1 MPAEMTL
8 LSEGEIHD
16 VLASYEQRVGEVI
29 VRAVDRWQQMPVSHV
44 VSFTARTRASA
55 IHDLIVE
62 EATTEF
68 LRDPNVTVSLK
79 RGTVVLV
86 FGGRVAVR
94 FKKVRGQSL
103 RYSVGPTYR
112 QRAIHA
118 QQLPLD
124 GTDLRVTWATAG
136 YRLDAAGSLA
146 QAALV
151 VTNGDVQQYAFD
163 LSAPPAPVIALPAD
177 DEDDDGLVI
186 RPAAADSTD
195 TVAGA
200 P

>member
-1 MPAEMTL
+1 MPVDAPL
-8 LSEGEIHD
+8 LTEDEIRD
-16 VLASYEQRVGEVI
+16 VMSPYEERVGKVI
-29 VRAVDRWQQMPVSHV
+29 TRAVERWHELPVRNV
-44 VSFTARTRASA
+44 VSLSPRTRASA

-62 EATTEF
+62 EATAAF
-68 LRDPNVTVSLK
+68 LGDPGVTVSLK
-79 RGTVVLV
+79 RGTVALV

-94 FKKVRGQSL
+94 FKKVRGRSL
-103 RYSVGPTYR
+103 RYSVGPTFR
-112 QRAIHA
+112 QRAIHE

-136 YRLDAAGSLA
+136 YRLDAAGALA

-151 VTNGDVQQYAFD
+151 VTDGDVQQYAFD
-163 LSAPPAPVIALPAD
+163 LSAPTAPVVSLPVD

-186 RPAAADSTD
+186 RPAAAGPDAA
-195 TVAGA
+195 AGT